1 MKSRKFK
8 GTIAVS
14 ALSIGSSLS
23 AVYAA
28 DLSGHINFDEI
39 SYANATVIFIKD
51 GNQIANV
58 TTDESGR
65 YAIEDIEPGR
75 YRVRVRSSDFNTSQ
89 SFADVTEGSNVHNVW
104 LFSEVEMPSIEYFEV
119 TGTISDLN
127 GRTYPETEVRFN
139 SNDGFGQ
146 ITVYTNQDG
155 QYTVSLPEGS
165 HSVSYS
171 FYADIDTNGD
181 GSNDQYASLSVYGD
195 QVDIQQASVEDF
207 LFPVKEVE
215 IMPTYNGNAVNANS
229 RINMNLSYEDS
240 DGDFVN
246 AYVYSYAY
254 NADETSFLAPAGQ
267 QIAGSLR
274 PNDAESA
281 LYITSFSGLETT
293 PDASLNSFN
302 VELADVG
309 YQAEISIFDIDGT
322 PLSGGCARLQ
332 NNDNSIQETRCAPSD
347 SNTAE
352 FNLPAD
358 FYTITSTNFQRE
370 WSSSNDVY
378 NYYYFN
384 NLESLD
390 LSATLEETTLLSFD
404 LFLPVY
410 KQRGR
415 VVDTEG
421 NRIEGATV
429 SINDSNSFDWNDRFI
444 YSYVDHRGEL
454 TNQNGIFEIYVPLNL
469 TEVYVAPPAD
479 SGLVGKYEAYSSNRK
494 GKLFNIVL
502 NEEDDGGPDEPELGE
517 GIAVSG
523 IIQNLEGLPL
533 GLKARLYDE
542 DYNIVSE
549 ATANERGEYRL
560 LAPSEGIYRVE
571 VQYNEN
577 WSPGSYFGRNYLT
590 HRTDKFSV
598 VENSEKNITV
608 PVLEA
613 SFKAVDSGGNPIA
626 GIPLTVQGNP
636 GRYLTGVEYM
646 YVNHAGVT
654 GASGSATITA
664 PIFVDFIT
672 KVNGTIPG
680 YFESQVSQKITSNI
694 HTDIIYLGSFELKDR
709 DQDGVP
715 DFYEDRFGSRLPTD
729 DSDGDGLTFLQE
741 YTAMSSPYVNDTDSD
756 GILDIDDTNSQ
767 MFEGLGG
774 IDSSRDSDSDGW
786 PDVAEILYGL
796 DPNDANIYPVF
807 LSELS
812 LDNESLQACLIDSM
826 DEWRNTGAEFAHDI
840 KHLRCYDVQLESL
853 AEISLF
859 ANLERLDIGWST
871 ADIDNFSELVRLR
884 SLKSLNMGSLVPES
898 FDFLASLEQLEQ
910 LDIKLEGYSGDFDVF
925 EGLTNLTSFSLNLY
939 DYEGDIS
946 WLSGMSQLRSLYLN
960 GGTNIGNIDFLL
972 SLVKLETLSL
982 YSFQNIASEM
992 SKLAAL
998 TSLERLYMD
1007 NTAVEDMEWI
1017 TSLINLR
1024 DFSFS
1029 GQEGLDFSPL
1039 RLLTELRYLVISGS
1053 GLTDI
1058 EFLRDMNLEYLYLS
1072 DNNIS
1077 DISVFESLTQLRYLS
1092 LWGNEEL
1099 TCLEG
1104 SNWELTYEQLVDLCP
1119 FTEQDSDGDGIPD
1132 STDNDDDNDGILDEN
1147 DSRPLVYDASI
1158 LNVMHLPHA
1167 TDKDAYTLGVVKR
1180 VSLQGDIA
1188 VDIYDSAMSTKLTE
1202 LSWPRTYANAEV
1214 IAFDDINGNGYQE
1227 VGLFGFIE
1235 SELEDGTVQQKPQL
1249 FILDSGTAERVNV
1262 YNWPANWTEM
1272 SLVKLGDLNGDGV
1285 ADFGLQGLFFDGDRP
1300 QLVVKDAVSGDNIAR
1315 YAYPKIQEAPMYH
1328 QLSDMNGDGIGEV
1341 GLFGRLSKN
1350 NKIQIKVT
1358 SGSDDKDKM
1367 PAYNFADNWEKI
1379 SWHKL
1384 HDIDFDGVIDFG
1396 LFGKNREDGRWQLF
1410 TKSGTTRVGSLGI
1423 YAWPADMTDVELVSV
1438 PDMNFDGVP
1447 EVGVFGLRTSSDRY
1461 QLIIKDGSDRSSVL
1475 MSMGWPTNNTFVSL
1489 HVMGDMN
1496 ADGIPEVGLVSRRN
1510 NESYFISIKD
1520 GAGGNYGN
1528 VELGDDW
1535 SVEPRILVIPGNGDS
1550 LEPSAIAFGNR
1561 ASGNESI
1568 IVL

>member
-8 GTIAVS
+8 GAIAVS
-14 ALSIGSSLS
+14 ALSLGSSLS

-28 DLSGHINFDEI
+28 DLSGHINFDDI

-75 YRVRVRSSDFNTSQ
+75 YRVRVRSSDFNTAQ

-104 LFSEVEMPSIEYFEV
+104 LFSEVDMPSIEYFEV
-119 TGTISDLN
+119 TGKISDLN
-127 GRTYPETEVRFN
+127 GRTYPETEVRFY

-146 ITVYTNQDG
+146 ITVYTDQDG

-181 GSNDQYASLSVYGD
+181 GSNDQYASLSVYND

-215 IMPTYNGNAVNANS
+215 IKPTYKGNAVNANS
-229 RINMNLSYEDS
+229 RISMNLSFEDS

-254 NADETSFLAPAGQ
+254 NADETNILAPAGQ
-267 QIAGSLR
+267 QIEGAVR
-274 PNDAESA
+274 PNGDSS
-281 LYITSFSGLETT
+281 LFDTLFSGLETT
-293 PDASLNSFN
+293 SDESLDRFS
-302 VELADVG
+302 VELIDKGYLVDVTIVD
-309 YQAEISIFDIDGT
+309 ADGT
-322 PLSGGCARLQ
+322 PLLGACASIH
-332 NNDNSIQETRCAPSD
+332 NDDYVISKFRCAEEN
-347 SNTAE
+347 SNIAE
-352 FNLPAD
+352 FKVPAD
-358 FYTITSTNFQRE
+358 QYSFSADNNERSWITNEDVNNF
-370 WSSSNDVY
+370 
-378 NYYYFN
+378 YYFD
-384 NLESLD
+384 NLASLD
-390 LSATLEETTLLSFD
+390 LSANPEEITATSFELS
-404 LFLPVY
+404 LPVY

-415 VVDTEG
+415 VVDADG
-421 NRIEGATV
+421 NRIENANI
-429 SINDSNSFDWNDRFI
+429 SINENYHFDWNGRTI
-444 YSYVDHRGEL
+444 YASINHGGEK
-454 TNQNGIFEIYVPLNL
+454 TNTNGIFEIYVPVDLPQ
-469 TEVYVAPPAD
+469 VYVAPTAE
-479 SGLVGKYEAYSSNRK
+479 SGLGGKYEAYSSNRK

-502 NEEDDGGPDEPELGE
+502 SDEGDGGPDEPEPGE
-517 GIAVSG
+517 GITVSG
-523 IIQNLEGLPL
+523 IIQNLEGQPL
-533 GLKARLYDE
+533 GLKAILYDE

-549 ATANERGEYRL
+549 ATANERGEYSL

-571 VQYNEN
+571 VQYKEN
-577 WSPGSYFGRNYLT
+577 WSPGSYFGRSYLT
-590 HRTDKFSV
+590 HRTNKFSV
-598 VENSEKNITV
+598 VENLEKNITV

-613 SFKAVDSGGNPIA
+613 SFKAMDSGGNPIA

-636 GRYLTGVEYM
+636 ARYLTGVEYM

-654 GASGSATITA
+654 GASGNATITA
-664 PIFVDFIT
+664 PIFIDFLT
-672 KVNGTIPG
+672 KVDGTIPG

-694 HTDIIYLGSFELKDR
+694 HTDIIYLGSFELQDR
-709 DQDGVP
+709 DRDGVP
-715 DFYEDRFGSRLPTD
+715 DFYEDRFGNRLPTD
-729 DSDGDGLTFLQE
+729 DSDNDGLSFLQE
-741 YTAMSSPYVNDTDSD
+741 YEAMSSPYTNDTDKD
-756 GILDIDDTNSQ
+756 GILDVDDANSQ
-767 MFEGLGG
+767 MFIGLGN
-774 IDSSRDSDSDGW
+774 INTTKDSDGDGW

-796 DPNDANIYPVF
+796 DPNDTNIYPVF

-859 ANLERLDIGWST
+859 ANLERLDIGRSS

-884 SLKSLNMGSLVPES
+884 SLKSLNMGNLVPKS
-898 FDFLASLEQLEQ
+898 FDFLAALEQLEQ
-910 LDIKLEGYSGDFDVF
+910 LDIKLEGYSGSFEVF

-939 DYEGDIS
+939 DYGGDIS
-946 WLSGMSQLRSLYLN
+946 WLSGMSQLRALYLN

-1024 DFSFS
+1024 DLSFS

-1039 RLLTELRYLVISGS
+1039 RLLTELRYLVISNS

-1058 EFLRDMNLEYLYLS
+1058 EFLRDMSLEYLYLNG
-1072 DNNIS
+1072 NNIS

-1104 SNWELTYEQLVDLCP
+1104 SNWELTYEQLVSLCP
-1119 FTEQDSDGDGIPD
+1119 FAEQDSDGDGIPD
-1132 STDNDDDNDGILDEN
+1132 STDSDDDNDGILDEN

-1158 LNVMHLPHA
+1158 INVIHLPHA
-1167 TDKDAYTLGVVKR
+1167 TDKDFYTLGIVKQ
-1180 VSLQGDIA
+1180 VSLQGDIQ

-1214 IAFDDINGNGYQE
+1214 IAFEDINGNGFQE

-1235 SELEDGTVQQKPQL
+1235 NELDDGTVEQKPQL
-1249 FILDSGTAERVNV
+1249 YVIDSSTAKRVNV
-1262 YNWPANWTEM
+1262 YNWPANWTDM
-1272 SLVKLGDLNGDGV
+1272 SLVKLDDLNGDGV

-1300 QLVVKDAVSGDNIAR
+1300 QLLVKDAVSGDNIAR

-1367 PAYNFADNWEKI
+1367 PAYNFADNWENI

-1396 LFGKNREDGRWQLF
+1396 LFGKNRDDGRWQLF

-1423 YAWPADMTDVELVSV
+1423 YAWPADLTDVELVSV
-1438 PDMNFDGVP
+1438 SDMNFDGVP

-1496 ADGIPEVGLVSRRN
+1496 ADGIPEVGMVSRRN

-1520 GAGGNYGN
+1520 GSGGNYGN

-1535 SVEPRILVIPGNGDS
+1535 SGEPRILVVPGNGDS